1 MIYRI
6 VFCPK
11 IGAWQVQFQRF
22 YFFWVSACAEGKPR
36 TFSNYNMAV
45 AYIKS
50 MGIDTVYRD
59 WADRPPLGYGSY
71 ENPYQRKVMS

>member
-22 YFFWVSACAEGKPR
+22 YFFWVSVREQGKLR
-36 TFSNYNMAV
+36 TFSNYNMAS

-50 MGIDTVYRD
+50 MGIDIAYKD
-59 WADRPPLGYGSY
+59 WATRPALGYPS
-71 ENPYQRKVMS
+71 